1 VPNESM
7 VPKEREEFR
16 FILTR
21 DEQEFLAL
29 NDKKLYSRSAAKNQ
43 DDENADLRV

>member
-1 VPNESM
+1 M
-7 VPKEREEFR
+7 VPKERDEFR

-29 NDKKLYSRSAAKNQ
+29 NDRKLGHRTARSSEVKPK
-43 DDENADLRV
+43 